1 MIVSASYRTDVP
13 AFYSQWFLRRLEEGF
28 ALVRNPY
35 SAHVYRVDLRPRR
48 VTGFVFWTRN
58 FGPLLEHLERLR
70 AFGRPFVVQF
80 TITNYP
86 RAIEPAVIPAEKA
99 VAQMHRLAREVHEL
113 CPVWRYDPVLT
124 TSLTPAEFHIE
135 NFARLAAALE
145 GATNEVVTSF
155 AQIYAKSR
163 RNLDAAA
170 RKHGFEWSDPPGGA
184 KLELAA
190 RLAAVARRHGMK
202 LTVCSQPDYLAPGA
216 EEARCVDA
224 RRLASISGEPL
235 SAPQKGNRPG
245 CACHESRDIGEYDTC
260 PHGCL
265 YCYAVRRRRIA
276 LARYRAHDPASPSLL
291 PLVEETPASLPL
303 FHPQERR

>member
-1 MIVSASYRTDVP
+1 MIISASYRTDIP
-13 AFYSQWFLRRLEEGF
+13 AFYAEWFLRRLEAGF

-35 SAHVYRVDLRPRR
+35 SAQMYRVDLRPAR

-58 FGPLLEHLERLR
+58 FGPLLEHLEQLR

-99 VAQMHRLAREVHEL
+99 IGQMHRLAREVHPL
-113 CPVWRYDPVLT
+113 CPVWRYDPVLF
-124 TSLTPAEFHIE
+124 TSVTPPEFHVA
-135 NFARLAAALE
+135 NFDDLAARLE
-145 GATNEVVTSF
+145 GAADEVVISF

-163 RNLDAAA
+163 RNLEAAA
-170 RKHGFEWSDPPGGA
+170 RRHGFAWEDPPDDA
-184 KLELAA
+184 KRELAA
-190 RLAAVARRHGMK
+190 RLAELAQRHGMR
-202 LTVCSQPDYLAPGA
+202 LTVCSQPEYVAEGA

-224 RRLASISGEPL
+224 RRLARISGEPL
-235 SAPQKGNRPG
+235 DAPLKGNRPG

-265 YCYAVRRRRIA
+265 YCYAVRHRRVA

-291 PLVEETPASLPL
+291 PLAEELPARLPL
-303 FHPQERR
+303 LEP